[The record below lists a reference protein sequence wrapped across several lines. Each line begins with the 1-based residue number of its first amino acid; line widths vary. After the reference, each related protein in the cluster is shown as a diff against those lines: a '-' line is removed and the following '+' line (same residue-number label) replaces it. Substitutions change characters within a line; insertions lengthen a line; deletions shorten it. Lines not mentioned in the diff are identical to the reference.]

1 MISHLIRLL
10 IVTLLCSPIMASGAD
25 FILVSDAGTSAGT
38 IGKAGIEGFSDGAH
52 TIFENPAGL
61 SRIPNQSLSLFSANV
76 MHEVSYTNA
85 AFASM
90 TPYGMVGIGFMN
102 ASVYDIPETGLD
114 SQNRHIIINHFD
126 YLSSIY
132 KASYQTN
139 LATDLSVGIGLSYY
153 TVQFFDVVGTGSNF
167 DVGAL
172 YTRNS
177 SEFSLTA
184 KNALPNSKIRYNDG
198 HFENLPFQMVG
209 SMKQDIKDVQLL
221 AQLTLRQEHLLYA
234 FGGEYYPS
242 FLPFISLRTGFK
254 QHLTVTKKRR
264 QNGSFG
270 VGLHLYGL
278 NFHYAYERS
287 DYIPMDNTS
296 YFSMS
301 TAF

>member
-1 MISHLIRLL
+1 MTPILRLL
-10 IVTLLCSPIMASGAD
+10 LVLTLLNVPLYASGAD

-61 SRIPNQSLSLFSANV
+61 SKIPNQSLSLFSANV
-76 MHEVSYTNA
+76 MHEVAYTNA

-90 TPYGMVGIGFMN
+90 TPFGMVGVGFMH
-102 ASVYDIPETGLD
+102 ASVYDIPEAGLD
-114 SQNRHIIINHFD
+114 DQDRHIIVNHFD

-139 LATDLSVGIGLSYY
+139 LAPKLSLGVGLSYY

-172 YTRNS
+172 YTTAS
-177 SEFSLTA
+177 SEYSLTA
-184 KNALPNSKIRYNDG
+184 KNTLPNSKIRYNDG
-198 HFENLPFQMVG
+198 HFESLPFQLAG
-209 SMKQDIKDVQLL
+209 SMKHDIKDFQLL
-221 AQLTLRQEHLLYA
+221 GQLTLRQEHILHA
-234 FGGEYYPS
+234 FAAQYFPS
-242 FLPFISLRTGFK
+242 FLPFFSLRTGFK
-254 QHLTVTKKRR
+254 QHLTVTKKRL

-278 NFHYAYERS
+278 NFHYAFEKS

-296 YFSMS
+296 YFSVS